1 MNSSFGLASLN
12 AQPVSADLIPE
23 LQRLGQRLEQARES
37 QGLSR
42 EQQAERLRMGTEQ
55 LRALEQGDRAEL
67 PEAVFVVAQARRV
80 AASLGVNI
88 DAEISA
94 LRGNAAFQASPS
106 RPPQAPP
113 TSTPAAAGSSISV
126 PPAPP
131 AAAPTDRGRGPL
143 LLAAAA
149 ALALAGGGL
158 LLRFGNTLTSPP
170 LQPTAP
176 LLQPSPTAEGNAA
189 STGNPSTGGGSEL
202 VLRALQPSWLE
213 VRSAQGDVLFRGTL
227 QGERRFPLNRELRV
241 LAGRPDLV
249 TASAPGQRGQVLGPI
264 EAVRWRSF
272 RPSVPQ
278 APAP

>member
-1 MNSSFGLASLN
+1 MPGSSGLSSLN
-12 AQPVSADLIPE
+12 ALPVSADPIPE
-23 LQRLGQRLEQARES
+23 LQRLGQRLEQARER

-42 EQQAERLRMGTEQ
+42 EAQAERLRMGAEQ
-55 LRALEQGDRAEL
+55 LRALEQGDQDEL
-67 PEAVFVVAQARRV
+67 PEPVFVVAQARRV

-94 LRGNAAFQASPS
+94 LRSNASFQARPS
-106 RPPQAPP
+106 RPTAPP
-113 TSTPAAAGSSISV
+113 PAAPSPSNPVTAA
-126 PPAPP
+126 PA
-131 AAAPTDRGRGPL
+131 AAAPTRSGGGRGPL

-170 LQPTAP
+170 LQPTVP
-176 LLQPSPTAEGNAA
+176 LLQPPAPAAPEPPEASGA
-189 STGNPSTGGGSEL
+189 STTGGSSVL

-213 VRSAQGDVLFRGTL
+213 VRNAAGQVLFRGTL
-227 QGERRFPLNRELRV
+227 QGERRFPLSSELRV

-249 TASAPGQRGQVLGPI
+249 TAQGPGQQAQVLGPI

-272 RPSVPQ
+272 RPSTQPAQ
-278 APAP
+278 AP